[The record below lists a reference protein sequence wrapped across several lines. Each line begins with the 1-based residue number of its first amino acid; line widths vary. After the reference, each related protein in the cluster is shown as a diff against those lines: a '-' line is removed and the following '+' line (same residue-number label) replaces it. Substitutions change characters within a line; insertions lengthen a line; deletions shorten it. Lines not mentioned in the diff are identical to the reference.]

1 MTPIDRRLVRK
12 ICMAAAVASCL
23 VALPAAAQYA
33 MPAPRSDGVR
43 FRGGISLGGGGAF
56 VAGWN
61 LGMVGVDGRLGVQIN
76 NLIGVYAQP
85 YFQLGTGSRNNLTGF
100 TGFAGGSVM
109 VDFTLFD
116 RFFLGA
122 GGGGAILNNPAAG
135 ELHFRLGG
143 YPVMGRGLNG
153 IRRKG
158 LMLGVDLRVY
168 FVEGGIGQVID
179 VMGGI
184 GYEAY

>member
-1 MTPIDRRLVRK
+1 MTTASVRR
-12 ICMAAAVASCL
+12 ICVAATVVSCL
-23 VALPAAAQYA
+23 VAVPAAAQYA
-33 MPAPRSDGVR
+33 TPAPPSDGVR
-43 FRGGISLGGGGAF
+43 FRGGISLGGGGYF
-56 VAGWN
+56 LGGWT
-61 LGMVGVDGRLGVQIN
+61 LGMVSVDGRLGVQIN

-85 YFQLGTGSRNNLTGF
+85 YFQLGSGTRGGLTAF
-100 TGFAGGSVM
+100 TGVAGGALM

-135 ELHFRLGG
+135 ELHFRIGG

-158 LMLGVDLRVY
+158 LMLGVDFRLY
-168 FVEGGIGQVID
+168 FVGENVGQIINVIGA
-179 VMGGI
+179 I